1 MAGQRPK
8 RKVKKLNIRE
18 EEEASVLDWLK
29 LRVLSCYQ
37 EAVMLKNG
45 QMPPP
50 RMAIVYPTYVCN
62 HNCRGC
68 DYSEQNRLKVMYT
81 KDQFKSL
88 IDQLQDIGVKA
99 IEFCGGGEPTL
110 HPDLPEMIDW
120 IINYGISFGLLT
132 NGTNLN
138 EKIRKRLISHG
149 SYCRISLESATEKT
163 FNLYKRP
170 SNENAGFKKVV
181 GNIRKLIKERNNH
194 NPKPKLQI
202 SMKFSVD
209 KNNYLDAPQALSLG
223 KKLRVDSVQFK
234 LIRNMP
240 SEIKDKKTIDWLYK
254 QIERA
259 KTKFPNLRVMPDFA
273 KSILRTKCWLSP
285 LQVTIDPFGD
295 AFICCYY
302 RHRLNK
308 HRLGNVFKDGLKNI
322 WFSKT
327 HWEKINQIN
336 PKDCNKYD
344 CRFHYYNELMEA
356 LVIKDI
362 GQLYFI

>member
-8 RKVKKLNIRE
+8 RKIKRVKTKKTE
-18 EEEASVLDWLK
+18 ETSVLDWLK

-50 RMAIVYPTYVCN
+50 RMAIIYPTYVCN

-68 DYSEQNRLKVMYT
+68 DYSEQNKLKVMYT
-81 KDQFKSL
+81 KDQFKSV

-110 HPDLPEMIDW
+110 HPDLPQMMDR
-120 IINYGISFGLLT
+120 IINYGIVFGLLT

-138 EKIRKRLISHG
+138 KEIRGKLIGYG
-149 SYCRISLESATEKT
+149 SYCRVSLESATEET

-170 SNENAGFKKVV
+170 TNENAGFRKVV
-181 GNIRKLIKERNNH
+181 DNISNLVKERNSH
-194 NPKPKLQI
+194 NPKSRLQI
-202 SMKFSVD
+202 SLKFSVD
-209 KNNYLDAPQALSLG
+209 KNNCRDVPKTLSLG
-223 KKLRVDSVQFK
+223 ERLGVDSVQFK

-254 QIERA
+254 QVA
-259 KTKFPNLRVMPDFA
+259 NAPKKFPNLRVIPDFA
-273 KSILRTKCWLSP
+273 KSILKTKCWLSP
-285 LQVTIDPFGD
+285 LQVTIDPLGD

-302 RHRLNK
+302 RHRLDK
-308 HRLGNVFKDGLKNI
+308 HRLGNVFKDGLKNF

-327 HWEKINQIN
+327 HWEKISQIN

-344 CRFHYYNELMEA
+344 CRFHYYNELMED